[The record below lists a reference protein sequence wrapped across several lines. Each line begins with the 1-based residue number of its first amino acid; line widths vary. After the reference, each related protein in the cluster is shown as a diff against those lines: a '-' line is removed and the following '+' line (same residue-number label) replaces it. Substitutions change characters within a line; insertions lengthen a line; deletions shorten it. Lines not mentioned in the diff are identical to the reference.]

1 MLWVKGGQTAKPQ
14 LNLTTCKCVDFYG
27 GRRIWRKTLKARERS
42 TITLPHMSSDPSS
55 RNNPGLYQGGRHP
68 SSYNPNRL
76 GLTSEISG
84 ELTAYAMRAPLPCR
98 LVFPL
103 QFPITPNFPTLVSI
117 IVSKHRKCFLL
128 LNPFYCFACLG
139 GKG

>member
-1 MLWVKGGQTAKPQ
+1 
-14 LNLTTCKCVDFYG
+14 
-27 GRRIWRKTLKARERS
+27 
-42 TITLPHMSSDPSS
+42 MSSDPSS

-84 ELTAYAMRAPLPCR
+84 ELTAYAIRAPLPCG

-103 QFPITPNFPTLVSI
+103 QFPVPAELPRSCFYNCMETQKMFSI
-117 IVSKHRKCFLL
+117 
-128 LNPFYCFACLG
+128 A
-139 GKG
+139 